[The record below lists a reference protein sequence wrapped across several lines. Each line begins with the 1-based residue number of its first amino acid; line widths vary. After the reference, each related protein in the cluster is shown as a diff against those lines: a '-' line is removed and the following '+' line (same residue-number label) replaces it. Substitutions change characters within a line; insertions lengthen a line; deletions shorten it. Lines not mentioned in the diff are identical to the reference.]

1 MRTFEEIKNTIETG
15 LGMHVCDLKI
25 ENVKLVNVFSGEVYP
40 TNIYIKNKRIVSIDP
55 SADLEAKKVLDG
67 NGQYALPGL
76 IDAHMHFEST
86 MLSPEALA
94 SVVVPQGTTTMCA
107 DLMEIANVA
116 GEEGLRAMLQ
126 SMNRLPYRML
136 IEVSSR
142 VPTAPGL
149 ETTGAVLGAEEVA
162 NIMEWEESVSLG
174 ELDPSKI
181 LFVKDEYIKKV
192 ADTLAKRKLVNGHA
206 IGRLGQELNV
216 YASSGI
222 SDDHECVNTNEM
234 IERLKVGMKVFIR
247 EGSSERNVDELIRGV
262 IEHELDTSNLMFC
275 TDDKHARE
283 IQVEGHINYNV
294 SRAVELGLDPMK
306 AIQIATV
313 NSAKHFRMEDE
324 IGSITP
330 GRLADIIL
338 VEDWREVKPTV
349 VIFEGNVVAENG
361 NLLEEC
367 KVEEYPDWLKHTV
380 TLKNPITAESF
391 AALSKKQDG
400 STKIHLIDMI
410 PRQIINHHVLE
421 EMQVKNGKI
430 QVNIEKDILKL
441 AVVERYGKNGNVGVG
456 FVRGFELKKG
466 ALAYSMSHDHHNI
479 VVVGTN
485 DEDMALA
492 VNEVARLNGGL
503 SVACD
508 GKILNSM
515 ELPIGGLMSEKPA
528 EEVMAQLDI
537 LNADA
542 KALGCGMDAPFM
554 SLSFISLPTVP
565 DLGLTDLGLVDVL
578 EHKLIPLE
586 AEE

>member
-262 IEHELDTSNLMFC
+262 IEHQLDTSNLMFC

-294 SRAVELGLDPMK
+294 SRAIDLGLDPMK

-338 VEDWREVKPTV
+338 VEDWREIKPSV

-361 NLLEEC
+361 KLLEEC
-367 KVEEYPDWLKHTV
+367 KVEEYPEWLKHTMI
-380 TLKNPITAESF
+380 LKNPITAESF
-391 AALSKKQDG
+391 AVPSKKQDG
-400 STKIHLIDMI
+400 STKIHLIDLI

-503 SVACD
+503 SVTCG